1 MPSSLSDLSDRRE
14 PGGKTSQ
21 DLSRRAA
28 LAALTGTL
36 LLGACGDKQVQQAEI
51 RPVKSQVVRLQLMAS
66 ESSYS
71 GEVRARYETRLAFRV
86 GGKVTGRYVEV
97 GQEVKAGQ
105 ALARLDPQDLQLS
118 VMAKRAQRD
127 AAKADFDKAKA
138 DLDRYAHL
146 LERKFISPA
155 EFDQRRLAY
164 EAARSRF
171 EQAEAQLSFDAN
183 QAAYSSLVADH
194 AGVVTSVDAEVGQ
207 VVAPGQ
213 SVVRVARLDEKDV
226 LVNVPESR
234 VEELRAVEHP
244 KVVLWAN
251 PGKIYSGRLREI
263 APDADRLT
271 RTYAAKVSIVDA
283 DDSVRLGMTAN
294 VLLGEVGRASG
305 ARLPLTALIQRG
317 KQPQV
322 WVVDPKTGKVHARPV
337 KVGDYIDND
346 VMILAGLQDGARVV
360 TAGASLLF
368 EGQQVKVMDGAGR

>member
-1 MPSSLSDLSDRRE
+1 MPRAEHRMRASLMLLA
-14 PGGKTSQ
+14 G
-21 DLSRRAA
+21 AA
-28 LAALTGTL
+28 LLAG
-36 LLGACGDKQVQQAEI
+36 CGEKQAPPAEI
-51 RPVKSQVVRLQLMAS
+51 RPVKTQLVRLQAMAS

-86 GGKVTGRYVEV
+86 GGKITGRYVEV
-97 GQEVKAGQ
+97 GQEVKSGQ

-127 AAKADFDKAKA
+127 AAKADFEKAKA

-213 SVVRVARLDEKDV
+213 SVVRVARLDEKEV

-234 VEELRAVEHP
+234 VEELRAVEQP

-251 PGKIYSGRLREI
+251 PGKVYRGRLREI

-271 RTYAAKVSIVDA
+271 RTYAAKISIIDA
-283 DDSVRLGMTAN
+283 DNLVRLGMTAN
-294 VLLGEVGRASG
+294 VLLGEVGKSSA
-305 ARLPLTALIQRG
+305 ARLPLSALIQRG

-322 WVVDPKTGKVHARPV
+322 WVVDPKSGKVRTLAV

-346 VMILAGLQDGARVV
+346 VMILSGLQNGMRVV
-360 TAGASLLF
+360 TAGATLLF
-368 EGQQVKVMDGAGR
+368 EGQQVKLMDGAN

>member
-21 DLSRRAA
+21 DLSRWAA

-183 QAAYSSLVADH
+183 QA
-194 AGVVTSVDAEVGQ
+194 
-207 VVAPGQ
+207 
-213 SVVRVARLDEKDV
+213 
-226 LVNVPESR
+226 
-234 VEELRAVEHP
+234 
-244 KVVLWAN
+244 
-251 PGKIYSGRLREI
+251 
-263 APDADRLT
+263 
-271 RTYAAKVSIVDA
+271 
-283 DDSVRLGMTAN
+283 
-294 VLLGEVGRASG
+294 
-305 ARLPLTALIQRG
+305 
-317 KQPQV
+317 
-322 WVVDPKTGKVHARPV
+322 
-337 KVGDYIDND
+337 
-346 VMILAGLQDGARVV
+346 
-360 TAGASLLF
+360 
-368 EGQQVKVMDGAGR
+368 

>member
-1 MPSSLSDLSDRRE
+1 MPRAE
-14 PGGKTSQ
+14 YCV
-21 DLSRRAA
+21 RAA
-28 LAALTGTL
+28 VAALCGAL
-36 LLGACGDKQVQQAEI
+36 LLNACSEKQVQQPEI

-86 GGKVTGRYVEV
+86 GGKITGRYVEV

-183 QAAYSSLVADH
+183 QAAYSTLVADH

-213 SVVRVARLDEKDV
+213 SVVRVARLDEKEV

-271 RTYAAKVSIVDA
+271 RTYAAKVSIIDA